1 MKRGFLSKW
10 NHSVVLDEEQLRA
23 FRKESL
29 VSHAAIGVVL
39 ISIAGF
45 LFETCAGLIGH
56 GRAAEWAW
64 VTEAIVGR
72 SLIGFFLFSGLV
84 FQLTRLGYLIR
95 FSRHRATPD
104 SELEGVYT
112 GDAPTLAILV
122 PSYKEEPNVVR
133 QTLLAAALQQSPNRR
148 VVLLIDDPSVP
159 GNPEDAARLA
169 QTRDLPRQMNAL
181 FAAPARKFERE
192 LAEFEQRRK
201 VGMLEPQR
209 EVEQLVAL
217 QLDAATWLLD
227 LARNARVKDHT
238 DALFVERILRC
249 PARSHLAR
257 ARALAGADP
266 QDVDLLKEYRRLASL
281 FRVEV
286 TSFERKR
293 YANLSHEPNKA
304 MNLNSYLGSPVGEPP

>member
-1 MKRGFLSKW
+1 MKRGFLSIW
-10 NHSVVLDEEQLRA
+10 NHSGVLDEEQLRA

-29 VSHAAIGVVL
+29 ISHAAIGVVL

-72 SLIGFFLFSGLV
+72 SLIGFFLFSALV
-84 FQLTRLGYLIR
+84 FQLPRLGYLIR
-95 FSRHRATPD
+95 FSRRRAPPD
-104 SELEGVYT
+104 SELERVYA

-148 VVLLIDDPSVP
+148 VVLLIDDPSAT
-159 GNPEDAARLA
+159 GSREDAVRLA

-181 FAAPARKFERE
+181 FAAPARKFGQE
-192 LAEFEQRRK
+192 LAGFEQRRK

-227 LARNARVKDHT
+227 LARTGGAKDHNEACSVRGT
-238 DALFVERILRC
+238 LPVPPRR
-249 PARSHLAR
+249 PLAR
-257 ARALAGADP
+257 AA
-266 QDVDLLKEYRRLASL
+266 RLRGGDS
-281 FRVEV
+281 RTVV
-286 TSFERKR
+286 
-293 YANLSHEPNKA
+293 
-304 MNLNSYLGSPVGEPP
+304 LGNE